1 MRLCRCGEEPGKGQ
15 QEGREAWMGR
25 ERRGPSRFG
34 AAGGPPEQ
42 VPAARARRRASPE
55 GRGAQPAHTH
65 KEAGASSRPNRL
77 SPSPAPPLW
86 KKREIRGPTGMV
98 SRFALP
104 DSRAG
109 GSLSARGV
117 YVPHCRFTDPMAPD
131 SVPRPP
137 ASARAPSRGDR
148 GSGAGAPGGVRATP
162 REVRASEPERAGTGA
177 RARGGARGRR
187 SGRDTCGCGGGGA
200 GGSSAPGA
208 LRRCGG
214 GRALSQA

>member
-1 MRLCRCGEEPGKGQ
+1 
-15 QEGREAWMGR
+15 MGR

-86 KKREIRGPTGMV
+86 KKKEIRGPTGMV

-131 SVPRPP
+131 SVPRPQPQP
-137 ASARAPSRGDR
+137 APLP
-148 GSGAGAPGGVRATP
+148 GATGAQALGP
-162 REVRASEPERAGTGA
+162 REACAPRRARCGRASPRGRGRA
-177 RARGGARGRR
+177 RARGAAR
-187 SGRDTCGCGGGGA
+187 GGGGA
-200 GGSSAPGA
+200 AGTRVAVAVAGRGGARRPG
-208 LRRCGG
+208 L
-214 GRALSQA
+214 